1 MLTYAY
7 VCIFEEVSL
16 PKISSF
22 KNVPHKRF
30 LELSWSVHISKFIR
44 FFRLIVR
51 WYTKRELY
59 QPSVV

>member
-30 LELSWSVHISKFIR
+30 KNFHG
-44 FFRLIVR
+44 
-51 WYTKRELY
+51 LY
-59 QPSVV
+59 IYVNSLDVSD